1 MRLLLYKELQYMK
14 VLKFGGTSMANSAS
28 IRKVADI
35 VESDKHAKYI
45 VVSAPGKREKS
56 DTKVTD
62 LLYACIDLRNREG
75 LCDVALEKVIR
86 RFDEIIKGLRLEL
99 DLTPEFN
106 IIREQIN
113 GGAGRD
119 YASSRGEFLSA
130 IVAAKL
136 LNARFVDAGDVIR
149 FDMNGNFDSETTH
162 RLVES
167 KLKGCTGRVVIPG
180 FYGKMPNGKVKTF
193 SRGGSDVTGA
203 IIARG
208 VDAEIYENWT
218 DVDGFMTV
226 DPRLEENPDI
236 IEMLTYKEL
245 RELSYMGANVLH
257 PDSIFPVRKADIPI
271 NIRNTFN
278 PSAPGTMIVPTK
290 KFMRGEYARRDRTIT
305 GVAGKTDF
313 SAIYV
318 EKSMMNS
325 ELGFARKLL
334 GILERHNI
342 LLEHLP
348 SGIDTMTVVID
359 NSQLCAEDINAVLRE
374 IKEELTPN
382 NVEYVEGIALVAV
395 VGHGMNRKK
404 GTASRVFRALGDAE
418 VNIRMIDQGSSELN
432 IIVGVEN
439 NDYEKAIRAIYREF
453 HTENK

>member
-1 MRLLLYKELQYMK
+1 
-14 VLKFGGTSMANSAS
+14 MANAPS
-28 IRKVADI
+28 IRRVADI
-35 VESDKHAKYI
+35 VESDDKAQFI
-45 VVSAPGKREKS
+45 VVSAPGKREVA
-56 DTKVTD
+56 DVKVTD
-62 LLYACIDLRNREG
+62 LLYSCYETRNRDG
-75 LCDVALEKVIR
+75 LCDAALEQVIR
-86 RFDEIIKGLRLEL
+86 RFDEIVSGLGLTL

-106 IIREQIN
+106 VIRDQIN

-119 YASSRGEFLSA
+119 YASSRGEFLSG

-136 LNARFVDAGDVIR
+136 LGARFVDAGDVIR
-149 FDMNGNFDSETTH
+149 FDMDGNFDSETTN
-162 RLVES
+162 RLVGS
-167 KLKGCTGRVVIPG
+167 RLAGLTGRVVIPG

-193 SRGGSDVTGA
+193 SRGGSDITGA

-208 VDAEIYENWT
+208 VNAEIYENWT

-226 DPRLEENPDI
+226 DPRLQENPDI
-236 IEMLTYKEL
+236 INMLTYKEL

-290 KFMRGEYARRDRTIT
+290 KYMSGDYTRDDRTIT
-305 GVAGKTDF
+305 GIAGKTDF

-334 GILERHNI
+334 QILERHNI

-359 NSQLCAEDINAVLRE
+359 RSDLCSESVAAVLRE
-374 IKEELTPN
+374 IKDELAPD
-382 NVEYVEGIALVAV
+382 NVEYVDGIALVAV

-404 GTASRVFRALGDAE
+404 GTASRVFSALSAAD

-432 IIVGVEN
+432 IIVGVETG
-439 NDYEKAIRAIYREF
+439 DYKKAIRAIYREF
-453 HTENK
+453 RGGTKEKI

>member
-1 MRLLLYKELQYMK
+1 MK
-14 VLKFGGTSMANSAS
+14 VLKFGGTSMANASS
-28 IRKVADI
+28 IRKVAEIIEKDA
-35 VESDKHAKYI
+35 DARFI
-45 VVSAPGKREKS
+45 VVSAPGKREPS
-56 DTKVTD
+56 DIKVTD
-62 LLYACIDLRNREG
+62 LLLDCIEERNRAG
-75 LCDVALEKVIR
+75 VCDAALEKVVK
-86 RFDEIIKGLRLEL
+86 RFDEIINGLSISL

-106 IIREQIN
+106 VIRDKIN
-113 GGAGRD
+113 GGAGVD
-119 YASSRGEFLSA
+119 YAASRGEFLSG
-130 IVAAKL
+130 IVTAKFL
-136 LNARFVDAGDVIR
+136 GMRFIDAGDVIR
-149 FDMNGNFDSETTH
+149 FDMEGNFDSETTN
-162 RLVES
+162 RLVEQ
-167 KLKGCTGRVVIPG
+167 KTQEVARAVIPG
-180 FYGKMPNGKVKTF
+180 FYGKMPNGKIKTF

-208 VDAEIYENWT
+208 VKADVYENWT

-226 DPRLEENPDI
+226 DPRIEQNPQI

-290 KFMRGEYARRDRTIT
+290 KYMSGEYKRTDRTIT
-305 GVAGKTDF
+305 GIAGKTDF
-313 SAIYV
+313 AAIYV
-318 EKSMMNS
+318 EKSLMNS

-334 GILERHNI
+334 KILERHNI

-348 SGIDTMTVVID
+348 SGIDTMTVVVD
-359 NSQLCAEDINAVLRE
+359 AASLCPETVNAVLRE
-374 IKEELTPN
+374 IKEELSPN

-404 GTASRVFRALGDAE
+404 GTASRVFSALSDAD

-432 IIVGVEN
+432 IIIGVEN
-439 NDYEKAIRAIYREF
+439 GDCQKAIKAIYREF
-453 HTENK
+453 NKK

>member
-1 MRLLLYKELQYMK
+1 MK
-14 VLKFGGTSMANSAS
+14 VLKFGGTSMANAAS
-28 IRKVADI
+28 ISKVAEI
-35 VESDKHAKYI
+35 INSDDRARFI
-45 VVSAPGKREKS
+45 VVSAPGKREPG
-56 DTKVTD
+56 DIKVTD
-62 LLYACIDLRNREG
+62 LLYECIEARDREG
-75 LCDVALEKVIR
+75 VCDAALEKIIR
-86 RFDEIIKGLRLEL
+86 RFDEIIKGLDIKL

-106 IIREQIN
+106 VIRDQIN

-119 YASSRGEFLSA
+119 YASSRGEFLSG

-136 LNARFVDAGDVIR
+136 LNARFVDAGDIIR
-149 FDMNGNFDSETTH
+149 FDMEGNFDSETTN
-162 RLVES
+162 RLVGQRLVGS
-167 KLKGCTGRVVIPG
+167 DRVVIPG

-208 VDAEIYENWT
+208 VGAEIYENWT

-226 DPRLEENPDI
+226 DPRIQEDPQI

-257 PDSIFPVRKADIPI
+257 PESIFPVRKADIAI

-290 KFMRGEYARRDRTIT
+290 KYMSGQYTRTDRTIT
-305 GVAGKTDF
+305 GIAGKTDF
-313 SAIYV
+313 AAIYV
-318 EKSMMNS
+318 EKSLMNS
-325 ELGFARKLL
+325 ELGFARRLL
-334 GILERHNI
+334 KILERHNI

-359 NSQLCAEDINAVLRE
+359 AANLCPEDINAVLRE
-374 IKEELTPN
+374 INEELSPN
-382 NVEYVEGIALVAV
+382 NVEYVEGIALIAV

-404 GTASRVFRALGDAE
+404 GTASRVFGALGDAD

-432 IIVGVEN
+432 IIIGVEN
-439 NDYEKAIRAIYREF
+439 GDYKKAIRAIYAEF
-453 HTENK
+453 NK